1 MLENFVMKTPI
12 LFFMFNRPHY
22 AIQVFKKIRQI
33 KPPKLFIAVEGPR
46 PDRPDD
52 IEKVQQCRDI
62 CKLVDWDCE
71 LYTNFAEVDMGCKD
85 HIASRISW
93 AFEYV
98 DELIMMEDD
107 RIPSLSF
114 FPYCQEL
121 LEKYPWL
128 NDSKEQMLDIA
139 RRKNWH
145 LCLGYAVQ
153 MPNTYVCLPG
163 FDVDADDLEKSKLTK
178 SKVKLEE
185 IVVHLQNY
193 DKGCFDTLPGGLA
206 WLKSAVIRPLFNK
219 CLITAKPF
227 HVTDGCIH
235 CGRCERECPMKNI
248 KLSTEDSMPKWG
260 QKCVGCLRCYHLCPS
275 NSVQFGTFTKG
286 KGQYCYKK

>member
-121 LEKYPWL
+121 LEKYRDDPRIFSIAATGGGFE
-128 NDSKEQMLDIA
+128 NLD
-139 RRKNWH
+139 
-145 LCLGYAVQ
+145 Q
-153 MPNTYVCLPG
+153 SYVFL
-163 FDVDADDLEKSKLTK
+163 
-178 SKVKLEE
+178 
-185 IVVHLQNY
+185 
-193 DKGCFDTLPGGLA
+193 KGTSC
-206 WLKSAVIRPLFNK
+206 
-219 CLITAKPF
+219 
-227 HVTDGCIH
+227 GCI
-235 CGRCERECPMKNI
+235 GIWKRA
-248 KLSTEDSMPKWG
+248 W
-260 QKCVGCLRCYHLCPS
+260 QK
-275 NSVQFGTFTKG
+275 
-286 KGQYCYKK
+286 

>member
-1 MLENFVMKTPI
+1 MIFYFSGSGN
-12 LFFMFNRPHY
+12 
-22 AIQVFKKIRQI
+22 
-33 KPPKLFIAVEGPR
+33 
-46 PDRPDD
+46 
-52 IEKVQQCRDI
+52 
-62 CKLVDWDCE
+62 
-71 LYTNFAEVDMGCKD
+71 
-85 HIASRISW
+85 S
-93 AFEYV
+93 EYV
-98 DELIMMEDD
+98 AQYLSTSFGDKCIFIPDVLTDDVTYELAEGERLGFVFPVYAWGVPEFVADFISHVSVKGADYVYFVCTCGDD
-107 RIPSLSF
+107 TG
-114 FPYCQEL
+114 
-121 LEKYPWL
+121 KT
-128 NDSKEQMLDIA
+128 KEQMLDIA

-193 DKGCFDTLPGGLA
+193 DRGCFDTLPGGLA